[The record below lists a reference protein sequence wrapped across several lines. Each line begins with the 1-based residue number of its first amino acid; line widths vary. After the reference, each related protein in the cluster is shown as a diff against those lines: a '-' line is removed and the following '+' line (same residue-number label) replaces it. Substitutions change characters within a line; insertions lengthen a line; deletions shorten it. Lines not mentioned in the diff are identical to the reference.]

1 MFEAKAA
8 EKRTEMQNILFKL
21 AESATSLSS
30 ELEKSHQLVET
41 LKTQRGGNQ
50 SSVLMDLG
58 PKKGPNPGKAKP
70 KKVGMSVINPTSKK
84 RKVAHELCS
93 FRNGFHN
100 GDLGVAI
107 LGNKVTLTVGKGS
120 TVINLDM
127 FEAKAAEKRTEMQN
141 ILFKLAESA
150 TSLSSE
156 LEKSQQLVETL
167 KTQRGGNQ
175 SSALMDLGPKKGPN
189 PGKAKPKKIGMSV
202 INPTSKK
209 RKVAHGVVFD

>member
-1 MFEAKAA
+1 MTTFAAQITEAKCSDLHRAVKSGDDRHLCFTRLSGTWLVCVTDGVSLWRTELDEEEVDALRDLAGINTLEAFFHKFRNGFHNGDLGVAILGNKVTLTVGKGSTVINLDMFEAKAA

-84 RKVAHELCS
+84 RKVAH
-93 FRNGFHN
+93 
-100 GDLGVAI
+100 
-107 LGNKVTLTVGKGS
+107 
-120 TVINLDM
+120 
-127 FEAKAAEKRTEMQN
+127 
-141 ILFKLAESA
+141 
-150 TSLSSE
+150 
-156 LEKSQQLVETL
+156 
-167 KTQRGGNQ
+167 
-175 SSALMDLGPKKGPN
+175 
-189 PGKAKPKKIGMSV
+189 
-202 INPTSKK
+202 
-209 RKVAHGVVFD
+209 GVVFD